1 MNVRIAA
8 SATAEFVEAV
18 RWYED
23 TRRGLGAAFFD
34 AVSAVLSRIE
44 EHPNIG
50 APFADGHRIRRVL
63 IVEFPYQVVYA
74 VRPTELVVVAIAHL
88 RRRPKY
94 WVGPD

>member
-23 TRRGLGAAFFD
+23 RRRGLGAAFFD

-50 APFADGHRIRRVL
+50 APFAEGHRIRRVL
-63 IVEFPYQVVYA
+63 IVGFPYQVVYT
-74 VRPTELVVVAIAHL
+74 VRPTERVVVAVAHL

-94 WVGPD
+94 WVGRD